1 MELPIA
7 RGPMSEAIVA
17 GLRRN
22 PGAELDRRSMAVL
35 ARRTGDPLADGDLQL
50 ALAICYELHFQGF
63 AEVHDG
69 WEWDPGLIAVR
80 GELEAVVEQSL
91 RRRCAVTNAPTD
103 VCAALRELIAADDA
117 PKLSAYMTRR
127 ATIAE
132 FREFIAQRS
141 VYHLREAD
149 PHTFGI
155 PRLSGR
161 AKSALVEIQS
171 DEYGAGIPGRMHS
184 ELYANL
190 MRGVGLPADYGHFW
204 DSALPETLATVNA
217 MSLFGLHRR
226 LRAALVG
233 HLAALEMTSTAPN
246 RRYGNGLRRLGYGPE
261 VTRFYDEHVEADAV
275 HEQLACVDLC
285 GALVDEN
292 PAAAGDV
299 LFGARCS
306 LWLDGRVGAA
316 LLARWNAAAVTRP
329 AIAGGRGESDR
340 PMRPVAERLAR

>member
-1 MELPIA
+1 
-7 RGPMSEAIVA
+7 MSEAIIEA
-17 GLRRN
+17 LRRG
-22 PGAELDRRSMAVL
+22 PGTAPNRRTIAENARRSA
-35 ARRTGDPLADGDLQL
+35 DPLADADLQL
-50 ALAICYELHFQGF
+50 ALAVCYELHFQGF
-63 AEVHDG
+63 ADVDEAA
-69 WEWDPGLIAVR
+69 EWDPGLIAAR
-80 GELEAVVEQSL
+80 AGLEAVLEQAL
-91 RRRCAVTNAPTD
+91 RRDCPVD
-103 VCAALRELIAADDA
+103 VPAGDICAALRELVAVDGG
-117 PKLSAYMTRR
+117 PNLSAYLTRR

-141 VYHLREAD
+141 IYHLREAD

-171 DEYGAGIPGRMHS
+171 DEYGGGLPGRMHS
-184 ELYANL
+184 QLYAQL
-190 MRGVGLPADYGHFW
+190 MRGVGLPDDYGHFW
-204 DSALPETLATVNA
+204 DVAMPETLAALNV

-285 GALVDEN
+285 GSLVAES
-292 PAAAGDV
+292 PGTAGEV
-299 LFGARCS
+299 LFGARCC
-306 LWLDGRVGAA
+306 LWLDARFATA
-316 LLARWNAAAVTRP
+316 LLHRWNVAAV
-329 AIAGGRGESDR
+329 A
-340 PMRPVAERLAR
+340 